1 MKALT
6 RSLLIFTTLSALI
19 PGACKKDT
27 TITYVAPNRKPPVVN
42 AGPSQ
47 TIAFPVDSVLL
58 TGAVTDTGS
67 RVVSYL
73 WSEVSGP
80 DVPVISSEGSLSTK
94 VHNLTPGSYVFQLTA
109 TDTFGL
115 TGADTLMVTVTPPT
129 SVTLNS
135 NSNLNEIEYIGNSA
149 GNPEQTNNAP
159 LELGAETWTIGG
171 VAVAVRA
178 VFRFDLSTLPAIPV
192 KSAKLTL
199 YSNPTPGTANLT
211 TSNFGTSN
219 AMFIQRVNTSWTTA
233 GASFATQ
240 PTVDPTDEVSIPQ
253 TNASAL
259 DLVDVDVT
267 KLVNAMRT
275 SGNYGFMIRL
285 QNEVILNSRIFC
297 SSRYAD
303 ATKHPKLVLIY

>member
-6 RSLLIFTTLSALI
+6 RPLLIFSILAALI
-19 PGACKKDT
+19 PGACKKDN
-27 TITYVAPNRKPPVVN
+27 TITYVSPNRKPPVVN

-47 TIAFPVDSVLL
+47 MIAFPVDSVLL

-67 RVVSYL
+67 KVVSYL

-80 DVPVISSEGSLSTK
+80 DVPVISSEGSISTK
-94 VHNLTPGSYVFQLTA
+94 VHYLTPGSYVFQLTA

-115 TGADTLMVTVTPPT
+115 TGADTMMVTVTPPT
-129 SVTLNS
+129 SITLNS
-135 NSNLNEIEYIGNSA
+135 NSNLSEIEFVGNSA
-149 GNPEQTNNAP
+149 GNPEQSNNNT

-171 VAVAVRA
+171 VTVGVRS
-178 VFRFDLSTLPAIPV
+178 VFRFDLSSLPAIPV

-211 TSNFGTSN
+211 TPNFGSSN
-219 AMFIQRVNTSWTTA
+219 AMYIQRINVNWTTP
-233 GASFATQ
+233 GASWATQ

-253 TNASAL
+253 TNASTL

-297 SSRYAD
+297 SSKYAD
-303 ATKHPKLVLIY
+303 ATKHPKLVLSY